1 MASYIVFLGPP
12 GAGKGTQ
19 AKILAQS
26 TGLPHVSTGDIF
38 RENISQ
44 QTELGRLAQQYTEK
58 GELVPDDVTI
68 GMIRER
74 LRRPDCEKGAILD
87 GFPRTLAQAE
97 ALDRLLDEFGSR
109 VNLVP
114 FIQVD
119 DETLVARLS
128 GRWTCRAAGHIFHE
142 QFNPPARPGVCDFD
156 GSELYQ
162 RKDDRADTVRHR
174 IQVYRQNTAPLVEYY
189 RQKGVLFELDGTE
202 PIETVTKVLLA
213 ALEGIN

>member
-19 AKILAQS
+19 AKILAER
-26 TGLPHVSTGDIF
+26 TGLPHISTGDIF

-44 QTELGRLAQQYTEK
+44 QTELGRLAQQYTES
-58 GELVPDDVTI
+58 GALVPDDITI

-74 LRRPDCEKGAILD
+74 LQRPDCERGAILD

-97 ALDRLLDEFGSR
+97 ALEKLLAEFGSR
-109 VNLVP
+109 VSLVP

-119 DETLVARLS
+119 DEILVARLS

-142 QFNPPARPGVCDFD
+142 KFNPPARPGVCDFD

-162 RKDDRADTVRHR
+162 RKDDQADTVRYR
-174 IQVYRQNTAPLVEYY
+174 IQVYRENTAPLVEYY
-189 RQKGVLFELDGTE
+189 RQKGVLLEIDGE
-202 PIETVTKVLLA
+202 QPIEKVTEVLLA
-213 ALEGIN
+213 ALEGAN